1 MPTYEYF
8 CPDCET
14 HFEEIQKITEPAITT
29 CPKCSK
35 QHVQRLIS
43 ATAFHLKGSGWY
55 KTDYGSKGSPSGGSA
70 STKPTSSTSTESTT
84 TESKPAEAKKETTSE
99 AAPAAPAH
107 SCGSGCKH

>member
-8 CPDCET
+8 CPDCQT

-35 QHVQRLIS
+35 EHVQRLIS
-43 ATAFHLKGSGWY
+43 ASAFHLKGSGWY
-55 KTDYGSKGSPSGGSA
+55 KTDYGSSGSSSSSSSPAKS
-70 STKPTSSTSTESTT
+70 TSSTETTT
-84 TESKPAEAKKETTSE
+84 TEAKPAEAKKETKSE

-107 SCGSGCKH
+107 TCGSGCKH